1 MSSTEIWTLK
11 KAKIIDPLIETT
23 VASLAELDVIRFV
36 RITET
41 SIQASSHLHD
51 DKRKVPITKPF
62 HPTAVGI
69 YLVYD
74 FDLKGM
80 EFHEITSAI
89 QGWGGRMVRA
99 SLKHLPPEWDAVL
112 VFDWSNGFWD
122 EMAKRFPNVKW
133 MRI

>member
-1 MSSTEIWTLK
+1 MGSTEIWTLK
-11 KAKIIDPLIETT
+11 RVRIIDPLIEKTA
-23 VASLAELDVIRFV
+23 ASLAELDAIHFV
-36 RITET
+36 RITDT
-41 SIQASSHLHD
+41 SIQASSELEES
-51 DKRKVPITKPF
+51 KRRIPVSKPF

-69 YLVYD
+69 HLVFD
-74 FDLKGM
+74 FDLKSM

-122 EMAKRFPNVKW
+122 AMEKRYSHVRW
-133 MRI
+133 MKL